1 MNTETM
7 SLRELAVQWK
17 PHAEQLRA
25 AVKAFQG
32 ERGEGKIYWQTF
44 LKLNPSLAND
54 LGIDPEA
61 HWDKKLANALSFFYA
76 YHVTGTRKERDLKR
90 RKQDRQRA
98 ASTPEQRAAW
108 REQKRE
114 SLARLAAGERRKV
127 HHTRVKPIIAR
138 REDLDEPAVNPVP
151 EASNGAGLRG
161 TLLRTIEQLQSL
173 LKAIE

>member
-1 MNTETM
+1 MNINEM
-7 SLRELAVQWK
+7 SLRELCVQWK

-32 ERGEGKIYWQTF
+32 ERGEDKIYWQTF

-54 LGIDPEA
+54 LGLDPEG
-61 HWDKKLANALSFFYA
+61 HWDKKLANALSFFYT
-76 YHVTGTRKERDLKR
+76 YHVTGTRKERDSKR
-90 RKQDRQRA
+90 RANERERA
-98 ASTPEQRAAW
+98 RSTPEQRAAW

-114 SLARLAAGERRKV
+114 SNARLAAGERRKV
-127 HHTRVKPIIAR
+127 HRTRIKPIIAR

-151 EASNGAGLRG
+151 EASNGYGLRG
-161 TLLRTIEQLQSL
+161 TLLRAIEQLQSL

>member
-1 MNTETM
+1 MIAMNANTMDSM
-7 SLRELAVQWK
+7 SLREICAQWK
-17 PHAEQLRA
+17 PYTEDLRK
-25 AVKAFQG
+25 AVKAFLDDRPG
-32 ERGEGKIYWQTF
+32 ETKIYWQTF
-44 LKLNPSLAND
+44 LKLNPALAGE
-54 LGIDPEA
+54 LGIDPEG

-90 RKQDRQRA
+90 RKQ
-98 ASTPEQRAAW
+98 W

-114 SLARLAAGERRKV
+114 SNARLAAGVRRKL
-127 HHTRVKPIIAR
+127 HHTRIKPIIAR